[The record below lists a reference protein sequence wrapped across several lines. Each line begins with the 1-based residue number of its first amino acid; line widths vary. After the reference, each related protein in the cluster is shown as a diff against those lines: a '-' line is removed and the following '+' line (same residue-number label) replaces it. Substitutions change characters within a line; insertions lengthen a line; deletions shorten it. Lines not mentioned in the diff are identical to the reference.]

1 MLVPGKNPNLWG
13 NSMFHYWKKVDSL
26 NHINRLLLAFVFV
39 LILIV
44 LGLIITLAKIPNRF
58 EFWLTPAMSANGGLI
73 KENEIP
79 KEYVQGFVAT
89 LLPNLNTWSNGGKSE
104 FANNLSGFHY
114 YFTPHHQA
122 LMDQTL
128 KAYKDAQLFNRV
140 QIASLY
146 RFMENDDVKV
156 IGHNVWEV
164 HLMLRIIQRLKDDS
178 PMVIADKVV
187 DYHVR
192 VVKVNLSLLQNPF
205 QLALDGYTQPE
216 VLVKDLLA
224 TNSRGT

>member
-1 MLVPGKNPNLWG
+1 
-13 NSMFHYWKKVDSL
+13 MFHYWKKVDSL
-26 NHINRLLLAFVFV
+26 NHINRLLLAFVAV

-44 LGLIITLAKIPNRF
+44 AGLVTTLANMPKRF
-58 EFWLTPAMSANGGLI
+58 EFWLTPTMSVNGGLI
-73 KENEIP
+73 RANQIS

-89 LLPNLNTWSNGGKSE
+89 LLPTINTWSNGGKTE

-114 YFTPHHQA
+114 YFTPRHQA
-122 LMDQTL
+122 LMNKTL
-128 KAYKDAQLFNRV
+128 NAYKEAQLFDRIQV
-140 QIASLY
+140 ASLY
-146 RFMENDDVKV
+146 RFMEDDDVKPL
-156 IGHNVWEV
+156 GNNAWEV
-164 HLMLRIIQRLKDDS
+164 HLVLRMIQRLKDDS

-192 VVKVNLSLLQNPF
+192 VVKVSLSRLQNPF

-224 TNSRGT
+224 TDLGGTQHENS